1 MDNTDN
7 TFFMRVMLLMLIIV
21 HTVLHIAEY
30 GCKVTN
36 FIPFPMKKLVYFLII
51 EKKTIILHRNCNLW
65 HSKKIN
71 LV

>member
-1 MDNTDN
+1 M
-7 TFFMRVMLLMLIIV
+7 FVLIAS
-21 HTVLHIAEY
+21 HIAEY
-30 GCKVTN
+30 RCKVKN
-36 FIPFPMKKLVYFLII
+36 FIPYPMKKLVYFLII